1 MEVLILL
8 PPLSKYWG
16 CMHES
21 PPSGFLCFET
31 VPGLMHALSAVLC
44 PQVNTEEALGP
55 ESSWIF
61 LTLFI
66 ALLTLPD
73 SPVQLALV

>member
-1 MEVLILL
+1 
-8 PPLSKYWG
+8 
-16 CMHES
+16 
-21 PPSGFLCFET
+21 
-31 VPGLMHALSAVLC
+31 MHALSAVLC
-44 PQVNTEEALGP
+44 PQVNTEETLGP